1 LKTGA
6 LSSTHDLF
14 LQVYDEKTQKK
25 RYMSDRLHLSAAIL
39 AQWQHPVASREALDL
54 LHWAMRTVLYRRI
67 TVAINMAT
75 FLGV

>member
-1 LKTGA
+1 
-6 LSSTHDLF
+6 
-14 LQVYDEKTQKK
+14 
-25 RYMSDRLHLSAAIL
+25 MSDRLHLSAAIL